1 LWLNLEEVD
10 KRQSE
15 WLDIDIQEMKKN
27 QNNQNIPADQWSADE
42 DE

>member
-1 LWLNLEEVD
+1 
-10 KRQSE
+10 
-15 WLDIDIQEMKKN
+15 LDIDIQEMKKN